1 MTGIS
6 WTDETWNPIVGCSIV
21 SPGCTNCY
29 AMKMADRIQAMDSNK
44 AAREFEAGHSHYHG
58 TTKTVNGKPVWAGK
72 VALAPD
78 HIITKPFHWSWKK
91 PRMVFVNSMG
101 DLFHED
107 VPDEWIDRCF
117 AVMALCSHHTFQ
129 VLTKRSARMRAYC
142 DGFAAWVRIGV
153 LLDEMKPSYHWN
165 GNVVQAAHYLSS
177 GRPLPNVWLGISA
190 EDQARWDERYPDLF
204 ETRAAIRFA
213 SFEPL
218 IGRIDL
224 CEAMGMWWNQTMNC
238 FEAGASGAINR
249 DKWGGKRLDWGIAGG
264 ESGPGFRPVAR
275 MEHFESLKTC
285 CAAAGV
291 SFFFKQDSGPRS
303 GMRGRASDEL
313 WACKEFPTPAAAD

>member
-6 WTDETWNPIVGCSIV
+6 WTDQTWNPIVGCSIV

-29 AMKMADRIQAMDSNK
+29 AMKMADRINQMALS
-44 AAREFEAGHSHYHG
+44 SHYEG
-58 TTKTVNGKPVWAGK
+58 LTKKVNGKAVWTGK
-72 VALAPD
+72 LAMAPD
-78 HIITKPFHWSWKK
+78 YILAKPFHWSWKK

-107 VPDEWIDRCF
+107 VPDEWIDKVF
-117 AVMALCSHHTFQ
+117 AVMALCSHHKFQ
-129 VLTKRSARMRAYC
+129 ILTKRSARMREYC
-142 DGFAAWVRIGV
+142 DGFAAWVRVGK
-153 LLDEMKPSYHWN
+153 LLDEMKPSGLWN

-190 EDQARWDERYPDLF
+190 EDQERWDERYPDLF
-204 ETRAAIRFA
+204 NTRAAVRFA

-218 IGRIDL
+218 LGRIDI
-224 CEAMGMWWNQTMNC
+224 CEAMGMWWNQTMNSW
-238 FEAGASGAINR
+238 EGSGPAINQ

-264 ESGPGFRPVAR
+264 ESGPGYRPVAR
-275 MEHFESLKTC
+275 MEHFESLKTAC
-285 CAAAGV
+285 RAAGV
-291 SFFFKQDSGPRS
+291 AFFFKQDSGPRS

-313 WACKEFPTPAAAD
+313 WACKEFPIPTAGE